1 MKKYKNNDELEA
13 TAYLAGL
20 YRSDNPQ
27 KAFELYKEVSDKG
40 GDCNYALG
48 EMYQKGIGTEKNL
61 QLAIKYFEKQ
71 AQIENFTDVR
81 DEYSKYDAMLKI
93 AEIYISLKDEKSALE
108 WLTRRNDGNKIFGMS
123 ELAHIYYGD
132 DEFEYEDTNLIDKAK
147 ALEWF
152 KKLYE
157 LKDSHGAYY
166 YGEMLE
172 SSSKSKALQIYE
184 EGTKFGSELC
194 FRRVIQLYLED
205 GNIIEAARW
214 SVQYVNMADSGIFD
228 KIHLTSFKEL
238 KKITTFFTGA
248 PMEEVINLYGGDR
261 KVATEGIYN
270 FARTCDKTPMNLY
283 GKLSIM
289 SVAVDLM
296 GEDCPIGIIERLASR
311 YEEIYRKVKD
321 NDVSDEIEGD
331 EEELRL
337 KKLFGER
344 EKTFKDDK
352 KSAEKIY
359 HDAEYYKAKALYFKN
374 KLNVICG

>member
-1 MKKYKNNDELEA
+1 MDSDSMLELAYSLLDEQNIDEAIKWFKKSAELGNKDAMYELAVISLKYEQNESVALEWLKKYKDGDELEA
-13 TAYLAGL
+13 MSYLAGL

-27 KAFELYKEVSDKG
+27 KSFELYKEVSDKG

-214 SVQYVNMADSGIFD
+214 SV
-228 KIHLTSFKEL
+228 
-238 KKITTFFTGA
+238 
-248 PMEEVINLYGGDR
+248 
-261 KVATEGIYN
+261 
-270 FARTCDKTPMNLY
+270 
-283 GKLSIM
+283 
-289 SVAVDLM
+289 
-296 GEDCPIGIIERLASR
+296 
-311 YEEIYRKVKD
+311 
-321 NDVSDEIEGD
+321 
-331 EEELRL
+331 
-337 KKLFGER
+337 
-344 EKTFKDDK
+344 
-352 KSAEKIY
+352 
-359 HDAEYYKAKALYFKN
+359 
-374 KLNVICG
+374 